1 MIQCSKQYKQI
12 TDKAYNNYQFRLEN
26 ELRTTSKTNSKEFW
40 KILNSFLKKNKENDK
55 DISMEVL
62 YNYFENLS
70 RNNFDDG
77 NIDIDI
83 DVNNLQR

>member
-1 MIQCSKQYKQI
+1 
-12 TDKAYNNYQFRLEN
+12 
-26 ELRTTSKTNSKEFW
+26 
-40 KILNSFLKKNKENDK
+40 
-55 DISMEVL
+55 MEVL

-83 DVNNLQR
+83 DVNNLSVENPFLKPAGALVINSNSSENFINLLFKTAENIFTNK